1 MKRLLQTIY
10 YYTRTERIGILV
22 LCFLSVV
29 LLFLPRLFPLLSPP
43 ASYDF
48 TDFKNQIAAMQAS
61 AESASIKV
69 ERFPFNPNKADLNEW
84 QKLGV
89 STKVAH
95 TIINF
100 RKKGGHFYQKKDL
113 QKIYGLSPSLYDSL
127 EAYIQIP
134 RNETPLALSTQKQQ
148 TSPIF
153 FSFDPNKV
161 SAEELGKLGLSSKVA
176 QTWLKFRGKGGVFR
190 KPADVKKIYGLSEE
204 KYETLSAFI
213 NIPKPEDKDS
223 LILSTSNIPSDMIPI
238 SYERPVVMVDINQ
251 SEARDWEQL
260 KGIGPAYARR
270 ILSFRERLGGFVSID
285 QVAETYHLPD
295 STFQQVRPFLRASP
309 IKRSIPINQV
319 DAKTLQAHPF
329 INWKEAN
336 AIISYRYQHGNY
348 SQVDDL
354 YSLHALSEET
364 ILKIGPYLSFE

>member
-10 YYTRTERIGILV
+10 YFTRTERIGILV
-22 LCFLSVV
+22 LCFLSVA
-29 LLFLPRLFPLLSPP
+29 LLFLPRLYPLMSPP

-69 ERFPFNPNKADLNEW
+69 KRFPFDPNKADLKEW

-89 STKVAH
+89 STKVAQ

-100 RKKGGHFYQKKDL
+100 RKKGGHFYGKKDL

-127 EAYIQIP
+127 EAFIRIP
-134 RNETPLALSTQKQQ
+134 TKERPLALKTQKQEIV
-148 TSPIF
+148 PILF
-153 FSFDPNKV
+153 PFDPNKV
-161 SAEELGKLGLSSKVA
+161 SAEELGRLGISSKVA

-190 KPADVKKIYGLSEE
+190 KRTDVKKVYGLSEK
-204 KYETLSAFI
+204 KYEALSAFI
-213 NIPKPEDKDS
+213 NIPKSTGKDS
-223 LILSTSNIPSDMIPI
+223 LISSNSHFPPDIIPT
-238 SYERPVVMVDINQ
+238 SYEHAAVAVDINQ
-251 SEARDWEQL
+251 SESRDWEQL

-270 ILSFRERLGGFVSID
+270 ILNFRERLGGFVSID

-295 STFQQVRPFLRASP
+295 STFQQIRPFLRASP
-309 IKRSIPINQV
+309 IKSQIAINQV

-336 AIISYRYQHGNY
+336 AIINYRYQHGNY